1 MYILIFSGRK
11 TEQSKD
17 KVIKD
22 KKAAIT
28 DTSQETGMS
37 GYFSGGL
44 DSVHV
49 SSMFRPGTGCLVFI
63 LIHHS
68 HRVALSVVDVL

>member
-1 MYILIFSGRK
+1 
-11 TEQSKD
+11 
-17 KVIKD
+17 
-22 KKAAIT
+22 
-28 DTSQETGMS
+28 MS

-68 HRVALSVVDVL
+68 HRVALSIVDVP

>member
-1 MYILIFSGRK
+1 M
-11 TEQSKD
+11 E
-17 KVIKD
+17 VIKD

-49 SSMFRPGTGCLVFI
+49 SSMFRPGTGWSCFHLDP
-63 LIHHS
+63 S
-68 HRVALSVVDVL
+68 